1 MAEIVVWG
9 SAHKWIVLRKDEGM
23 TNARATR
30 ALMALKRDVLADGQV
45 DWEETDRLEMF
56 LRPLAGYLGTEVIRF
71 LDLLDR
77 CRQDEK
83 ITPEESELLSAHLEL
98 LCARLVIR
106 QLKFWLVVT
115 GVALVIVALFAGG
128 LSHV

>member
-1 MAEIVVWG
+1 
-9 SAHKWIVLRKDEGM
+9 M

-30 ALMALKRDVLADGQV
+30 ALMALKRDILSDGLV
-45 DWEETDRLEMF
+45 DWEETGRLEEF
-56 LRPLAGYLGTEVIRF
+56 LRPLVECLGTEVVRF

-77 CRQDEK
+77 CRQDGK
-83 ITPEESELLSAHLEL
+83 ITSEESELLSANLEL

-115 GVALVIVALFAGG
+115 AAALFVVALFAGG
-128 LSHV
+128 VSHV

>member
-1 MAEIVVWG
+1 
-9 SAHKWIVLRKDEGM
+9 M

-30 ALMALKRDVLADGQV
+30 ALIALKQDILADGQV
-45 DWEETDRLEMF
+45 DWEETGRLEEF
-56 LRPLAGYLGTEVIRF
+56 LRPLAGVLGTEVIRF

-106 QLKFWLVVT
+106 QLKFWLAVVSA
-115 GVALVIVALFAGG
+115 ALLIVALFAGG
-128 LSHV
+128 VSHV

>member
-1 MAEIVVWG
+1 
-9 SAHKWIVLRKDEGM
+9 M

-45 DWEETDRLEMF
+45 DWEETGRLMKF
-56 LRPLAGYLGTEVIRF
+56 LRPLAGSLGIEVVRF

-77 CRQDEK
+77 CRQDGK
-83 ITPEESELLSAHLEL
+83 ITPAESELLSAHLEL

-106 QLKFWLVVT
+106 QLKFWLVIIS
-115 GVALVIVALFAGG
+115 VALLVVALFAGG
-128 LSHV
+128 VRHV